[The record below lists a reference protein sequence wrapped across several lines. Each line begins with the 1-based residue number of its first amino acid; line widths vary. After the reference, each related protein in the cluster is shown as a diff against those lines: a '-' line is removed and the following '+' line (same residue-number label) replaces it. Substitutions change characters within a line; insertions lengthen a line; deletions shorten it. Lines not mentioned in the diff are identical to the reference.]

1 MNKKNCLIH
10 LILVFFICLLL
21 PGCNGQSSD
30 RKDPDNPFNS
40 HDRYISMLSYCESD
54 QGIYYIEWESELC
67 RLYFIDKKSS
77 KKTVLCQKINCRHDS
92 AECPAVEVSP
102 DLMGSVAYCDGFIY
116 YIVQSFDS
124 GEQNDVLKLYSMK
137 EDGTEKKELHTFQYG
152 RVYPNAAAFYKD
164 RIILSVQTLNDF
176 EDGSGSYTAEPSI
189 ILYDLKT
196 GKETL
201 ILNGTE
207 NSGLYTVPAGADED
221 HLYLLQ
227 QPFNDSDIDGRCTY
241 LQYDLKEQTM
251 EPLYES
257 RVKDSQIIAD
267 NTLYI
272 QPDNEH
278 RLVKYNLKTQKQED
292 VLDWDASVDK
302 VWVIDR
308 DLILLIKE
316 TRSEDS
322 SKIQYVN
329 WYDLKE
335 QQYLFDEYSDYTTLE
350 VMGKTE
356 KGFLVWKEDE
366 LYFYTPADH
375 HWEKIEEIS

>member
-1 MNKKNCLIH
+1 MLNSLYIKAASKRGSIKEIIPELEGNSIVSDNWNEKNITGSDDEFSIGAGDGSFNKKKFLGFNFYAVAAESLIFDGQLKTIEQSDIDKFPYLPYLDEFLSNYMSIFELKCCLSSLEEYNVDYY
-10 LILVFFICLLL
+10 LIDGSIYGDL
-21 PGCNGQSSD
+21 Q
-30 RKDPDNPFNS
+30 NPFPRGVETS
-40 HDRYISMLSYCESD
+40 AKAKKDLIS
-54 QGIYYIEWESELC
+54 
-67 RLYFIDKKSS
+67 
-77 KKTVLCQKINCRHDS
+77 
-92 AECPAVEVSP
+92 A
-102 DLMGSVAYCDGFIY
+102 
-116 YIVQSFDS
+116 
-124 GEQNDVLKLYSMK
+124 
-137 EDGTEKKELHTFQYG
+137 
-152 RVYPNAAAFYKD
+152 
-164 RIILSVQTLNDF
+164 TLNDF

-366 LYFYTPADH
+366 LYFYTPDDH

>member
-1 MNKKNCLIH
+1 MVQRKRNCTLFNTEESIPT
-10 LILVFFICLLL
+10 LL
-21 PGCNGQSSD
+21 
-30 RKDPDNPFNS
+30 
-40 HDRYISMLSYCESD
+40 H
-54 QGIYYIEWESELC
+54 
-67 RLYFIDKKSS
+67 
-77 KKTVLCQKINCRHDS
+77 
-92 AECPAVEVSP
+92 
-102 DLMGSVAYCDGFIY
+102 
-116 YIVQSFDS
+116 
-124 GEQNDVLKLYSMK
+124 
-137 EDGTEKKELHTFQYG
+137 
-152 RVYPNAAAFYKD
+152 FYKD

-356 KGFLVWKEDE
+356 KDSWSGKKMNCIFIPRTIIIGK
-366 LYFYTPADH
+366 
-375 HWEKIEEIS
+375 KIEEIS